1 MFYPFIAYL
10 FSFSFYMSTVYE
22 MRQDEDPTSQLI
34 NFVFMG
40 ILATQSVYFLSRE
53 VYQMFKKGFSYFAD
67 VWNYFDLIP
76 PILLLIFLPL
86 VFFGTFDEVNGVKKN
101 QTLEAS
107 IQATC
112 SLLLW
117 LKLLY
122 FLRIYESTGYLIRI
136 IISVCVDMRYFLFIL
151 FLTIMAFGD
160 ALRAISTSNL
170 PQHQFIVYWWQSFAY
185 VYRMIL
191 GDFSVDPTVLQGG
204 PVIQE
209 SYSDPNT
216 GLGVIVPYFT
226 MGLFYMCTVL
236 NLIIMLNLLIAIIS
250 KSFSIINQQKEQANF
265 QELCDIIAEN
275 TYLISD
281 GAQRDFCPRNRLLLI
296 ATDIQKEISN
306 QPRDANFLLKETQ
319 RKLTEANSQLEKKV
333 IDVIDFFMKTSSR
346 IINEKFDAIQEE
358 NKKTLEELKEV
369 LEPRRQYDCHE

>member
-1 MFYPFIAYL
+1 VQKKMFYPFIAYL

-22 MRQDEDPTSQLI
+22 MRQDDDPTSQLI

-53 VYQMFKKGFSYFAD
+53 VYQMSKKGFSYFAD
-67 VWNYFDLIP
+67 FWNYFDLIP

-86 VFFGTFDEVNGVKKN
+86 GFFGTFDEVNGVKQN

-191 GDFSVDPTVLQGG
+191 GDFSVDATVLQGG

-250 KSFSIINQQKEQANF
+250 KSFSNINQQKE
-265 QELCDIIAEN
+265 
-275 TYLISD
+275 
-281 GAQRDFCPRNRLLLI
+281 
-296 ATDIQKEISN
+296 
-306 QPRDANFLLKETQ
+306 
-319 RKLTEANSQLEKKV
+319 
-333 IDVIDFFMKTSSR
+333 
-346 IINEKFDAIQEE
+346 
-358 NKKTLEELKEV
+358 
-369 LEPRRQYDCHE
+369 

>member
-1 MFYPFIAYL
+1 VQKKMFYPFIAYL

-86 VFFGTFDEVNGVKKN
+86 GFFGTFDEVNGVKQN

-191 GDFSVDPTVLQGG
+191 GDFSVDATVLQGG

-281 GAQRDFCPRNRLLLI
+281 GAQRDFCPRNRFLLI

-306 QPRDANFLLKETQ
+306 
-319 RKLTEANSQLEKKV
+319 
-333 IDVIDFFMKTSSR
+333 
-346 IINEKFDAIQEE
+346 
-358 NKKTLEELKEV
+358 
-369 LEPRRQYDCHE
+369 